1 MNRPILGVS
10 KSDDSADGGRLDD
23 GTECFVV
30 VHPGTL
36 SKAAKNPA
44 GFVVVKGAVSM
55 ELVPENPF
63 PSNHICL
70 SKTLN
75 KIPSMVVMESST
87 LIFHGLVPVGI
98 SQSIA
103 VRARDRGECLRM
115 QGDTGLLVPGLVAGG
130 HAVCVYDWWDGDGA
144 SREGGSL
151 LDEAR
156 RGWDDGGAARRAA
169 WGRVGH
175 TSGVDA
181 DDRRLGASRSWG
193 WRCHRRRGQGRRC
206 WRCRGWCGQGRRWGG
221 GDADGD
227 VAGAGVGVS
236 SGAPGALGPGGAG
249 GGEVEATAGG
259 IDQWKRRERC
269 PWARRGAVSLASDGP
284 SHGEARGWALGPRGR
299 RPRNARRT
307 CRGKKTCT
315 GVSSVR
321 KSRLEEEGE
330 SCLREKGRMFRRRR
344 HGGR

>member
-36 SKAAKNPA
+36 SKVAKNPA
-44 GFVVVKGAVSM
+44 GFVAVKGAVSM

-75 KIPSMVVMESST
+75 KIPGMVVMESST

-130 HAVCVYDWWDGDGA
+130 HAVCVDDWRVGMALVGREGPCLTKRGGDGMMV
-144 SREGGSL
+144 E
-151 LDEAR
+151 R
-156 RGWDDGGAARRAA
+156 RG
-169 WGRVGH
+169 VE
-175 TSGVDA
+175 
-181 DDRRLGASRSWG
+181 
-193 WRCHRRRGQGRRC
+193 
-206 WRCRGWCGQGRRWGG
+206 
-221 GDADGD
+221 
-227 VAGAGVGVS
+227 
-236 SGAPGALGPGGAG
+236 SGA
-249 GGEVEATAGG
+249 
-259 IDQWKRRERC
+259 
-269 PWARRGAVSLASDGP
+269 
-284 SHGEARGWALGPRGR
+284 
-299 RPRNARRT
+299 
-307 CRGKKTCT
+307 
-315 GVSSVR
+315 
-321 KSRLEEEGE
+321 RLV
-330 SCLREKGRMFRRRR
+330 
-344 HGGR
+344 